1 MLFGWW
7 LWLASMSL
15 KFVVTTPEKERDRR
29 SSLLGSSD
37 GEDPGRGGV
46 ATAACLPPASMAFV
60 ALGLRR
66 DDVDGQQ
73 HDDDDDQ
80 RQLEG
85 EELASQRSPDAL
97 AQLRSRKRQLEQDS
111 HRKRSRRRRSRHGGA
126 AEDDDASGCESEEGH
141 EGHEGDEGEAAAR
154 YQWRPLYTGEEES
167 AIGLEHEREDTRDVD
182 DGVGGGRHC
191 EQLQEHEAAVSMP
204 SIQVDELT
212 LAAGEE
218 CRSARQICLELEQQQ
233 QQLAHESSS
242 GVCNNDDE
250 HEDAPPH
257 GSDTAEEH
265 VAQVVVEIEPCDNCG
280 LELSRE
286 SAALAAEEAS
296 ESRLLSKR
304 PRWVEL
310 QTDDDDDEDEDE
322 DDTATTTNID
332 LENQEIQVAAA
343 AEGAAAGDS
352 LLQSAIEQRQ
362 EQQRQ
367 QQQHDED
374 DAQPTSHRS
383 ANDHDHQHHQGG
395 PRTPGTRL
403 TFVKV
408 HVDPIMGV
416 SIGRSNEPRPAS
428 SSGIKV
434 SASLFVANSSNSPNS
449 NNGTTTT
456 TTMMATSGSGCGSVS
471 PSHSP
476 RKKIP
481 PAIVTPPRRRSNGS
495 AIFVKPV
502 AQLRFVDK

>member
-1 MLFGWW
+1 
-7 LWLASMSL
+7 MSL
-15 KFVVTTPEKERDRR
+15 KFVVATPEKERDRR

-37 GEDPGRGGV
+37 GEDHGRGGV

-296 ESRLLSKR
+296 ENRLLSKR

-310 QTDDDDDEDEDE
+310 QTDDDDDEDEEEDDE
-322 DDTATTTNID
+322 DDTTTTTSID
-332 LENQEIQVAAA
+332 LENQEIQVAAT
-343 AEGAAAGDS
+343 AEGAAAAGDS

-362 EQQRQ
+362 EQQQ
-367 QQQHDED
+367 QLHDED

-383 ANDHDHQHHQGG
+383 ATDHQGG

-456 TTMMATSGSGCGSVS
+456 MMATSGSGCGSVS